1 MVASLSVN
9 STSTL
14 RNVREM
20 GFRREVLIG
29 VRGRICEPMREGRAV
44 VCRLISDRVCR
55 EGGREGSLKE
65 SLVLEGKCSRVSSP
79 DLFLLKKSDRCTLWF
94 RTGPLSLR
102 RSVGREF
109 DVGLLFLS

>member
-44 VCRLISDRVCR
+44 VCRLIY
-55 EGGREGSLKE
+55 G
-65 SLVLEGKCSRVSSP
+65 
-79 DLFLLKKSDRCTLWF
+79 T
-94 RTGPLSLR
+94 
-102 RSVGREF
+102 
-109 DVGLLFLS
+109 